1 MEQGKTS
8 LLQAM
13 KQEIKLDA
21 YIEKGLERLRAAAAA
36 SAEQGRI
43 RYPWLQEKVD
53 QGVAYLVAN
62 APLLLRLDQYVKST
76 LLKWVEQKHSYI
88 GKVVAD
94 KLSTF
99 SEEELI
105 ELVKDKAGRDLQ
117 YIRINGIGVGA
128 LIGALLYVAT
138 FWIGG

>member
-1 MEQGKTS
+1 M
-8 LLQAM
+8 
-13 KQEIKLDA
+13 
-21 YIEKGLERLRAAAAA
+21 
-36 SAEQGRI
+36 
-43 RYPWLQEKVD
+43 
-53 QGVAYLVAN
+53 
-62 APLLLRLDQYVKST
+62 KST